1 MVFDNMPN
9 EIKKDNMYFT
19 LAAVNMF
26 NGSKPF
32 HVGSIIKLIKD
43 FENQYD
49 SEAILVELRYAGE
62 SAYVANSVR
71 SVVKGTM
78 SSGRLYDKISDEDYG
93 IVEFIFDDIII
104 CRVLTADEIK
114 EELKNPESDINYI

>member
-1 MVFDNMPN
+1 MPK
-9 EIKKDNMYFT
+9 EIKKNNMYFT
-19 LAAVNMF
+19 LAALNMF

-32 HVGSIIKLIKD
+32 HVGSIVKLIKE

-49 SEAILVELRYAGE
+49 SEAIRVELRYAGE

-78 SSGRLYDKISDEDYG
+78 SGRLYDKIAYEDYG

-104 CRVLTADEIK
+104 CRVFTPEEVK